1 MPNQPAVSAL
11 GAFLKALEEEK
22 IPCILI
28 GMMAAIE
35 QGAPLMTVDYDFWV
49 KLPERQY
56 VRLVNIVHRQKGTIL
71 ARTLYELSDG
81 MQVNVVFKPDGLR
94 AFDAEFRAARVSQL
108 AGQKIR
114 VLPLARVIASKRA
127 AGREKDLATLPVLER
142 TLRLGKRLGATRS
155 RRKGKKKRLGRI
167 S

>member
-1 MPNQPAVSAL
+1 MPDQPAISAL
-11 GAFLKALEEEK
+11 GAFLKALEEEQ

-28 GMMAAIE
+28 GMMAAIR

-56 VRLVNIVHRQKGTIL
+56 VRLLSIVQRQNGTIL

-81 MQVNVVFKPDGLR
+81 IQVNAVFQPAGLKS
-94 AFDAEFRAARVSQL
+94 FDTEYRRAAVGSL
-108 AGQKIR
+108 GGQKVRI
-114 VLPLARVIASKRA
+114 LPLERVIMSKRA

-142 TLRLGKRLGATRS
+142 TLRLSKKLRVTRKRKTI
-155 RRKGKKKRLGRI
+155 KKK
-167 S
+167 